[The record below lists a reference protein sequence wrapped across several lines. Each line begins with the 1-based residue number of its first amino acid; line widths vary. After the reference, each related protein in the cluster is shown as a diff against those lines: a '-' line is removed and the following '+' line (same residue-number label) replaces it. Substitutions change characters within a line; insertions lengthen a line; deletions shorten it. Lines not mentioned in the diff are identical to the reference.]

1 MTNDM
6 IQLLVNTD
14 QNLLL
19 YLNGFHNAF
28 GDYFMSTFTGKWI
41 WVPMYASIL
50 YVLLKN
56 FNWKITL
63 CCLTAIALTILF
75 ADQVCA
81 SLIRPAVERLRPSNP
96 ANPIS
101 DLVHIVNNYRGGRYG
116 FPSCHASNSFGLAF
130 FLVFLFR
137 KRWLS
142 LFILLWA
149 TLNCYTRIYLGSALS
164 GRPHSRCHHRMLRS
178 SIHVLFTEENSK
190 RRFFWKSETYGN
202 HDLRRA
208 TYNNRNSGL
217 RFNHG
222 IMNPLCLPLS
232 ELKHL
237 PYFR

>member
-149 TLNCYTRIYLGSALS
+149 TLNCYTRIYLGVHYPGDLIAGTLVGLIAAYIEYRLFLKVS
-164 GRPHSRCHHRMLRS
+164 GYKTMKKVPHIYAPIL
-178 SIHVLFTEENSK
+178 V
-190 RRFFWKSETYGN
+190 G
-202 HDLRRA
+202 
-208 TYNNRNSGL
+208 GL
-217 RFNHG
+217 TIVG
-222 IMNPLCLPLS
+222 ILIYSTVMILQAQN
-232 ELKHL
+232 
-237 PYFR
+237 

>member
-149 TLNCYTRIYLGSALS
+149 TLNCYTRIYLGVHYPGDLIAGTLVGLIAAYIVYRLFLKVS
-164 GRPHSRCHHRMLRS
+164 GYKTMKKVPHIYAPIL
-178 SIHVLFTEENSK
+178 V
-190 RRFFWKSETYGN
+190 G
-202 HDLRRA
+202 
-208 TYNNRNSGL
+208 GL
-217 RFNHG
+217 TIVG
-222 IMNPLCLPLS
+222 ILIYSTVMILQAQN
-232 ELKHL
+232 
-237 PYFR
+237 

>member
-1 MTNDM
+1 
-6 IQLLVNTD
+6 
-14 QNLLL
+14 
-19 YLNGFHNAF
+19 
-28 GDYFMSTFTGKWI
+28 
-41 WVPMYASIL
+41 MYASIL

-149 TLNCYTRIYLGSALS
+149 TLNCYTRIYLGVHYR
-164 GRPHSRCHHRMLRS
+164 RPHSRCHHRMLRS
-178 SIHVLFTEENSK
+178 SILCYLLKKTARGASFGKVKHTEI
-190 RRFFWKSETYGN
+190 TIYV
-202 HDLRRA
+202 
-208 TYNNRNSGL
+208 GL
-217 RFNHG
+217 LTTIG
-222 IMNPLCLPLS
+222 ILVYASIMA
-232 ELKHL
+232 
-237 PYFR
+237 